1 MLVMEILMPN
11 GSPGKVSNSARACQ
25 TGFAYVLLLISVAVI
40 GIAASAS
47 VNLGSQMA
55 RRDTEQSLLAIGNEF
70 EQALRSYAGVPM
82 DAVLDSNAN
91 VGLGA
96 RGPRTLEDLLKD
108 PRSANT
114 RRHLRQIYA
123 DPMTGRAQWGLV
135 KDPSG
140 FIVGMYSLDDGK
152 PIKQTG
158 FASKWAHFEGAV
170 DYSVWVFGL
179 PSAQLKNTTIL
190 SSIHRQ
196 FSVWRM
202 RRFCRVRL
210 RVVSL

>member
-47 VNLGSQMA
+47 VSLGSQLA

-70 EQALRSYAGVPM
+70 EQALRSYAGVPV
-82 DAVLDSNAN
+82 DALVNSNAN

-123 DPMTGRAQWGLV
+123 DPMTGSAQWGLV

-140 FIVGMYSLDDGK
+140 SIVGMYSLADGK

-158 FASKWAHFEGAV
+158 FAAKWAHFEEAG
-170 DYSVWVFGL
+170 DYSAWVFGL
-179 PSAQLKNTTIL
+179 PNAQLRDTTRTNTAEIVTKGL
-190 SSIHRQ
+190 
-196 FSVWRM
+196 
-202 RRFCRVRL
+202 
-210 RVVSL
+210 